1 MGGWLAKANATVDK
15 HAIHVEKDAVH
26 VEKHAFHVEK
36 GAVQVPVQVNVSCF
50 QKYLFHEVLGITD
63 DKISEINITDFI

>member
-1 MGGWLAKANATVDK
+1 MGGWLAKANVTVDK
-15 HAIHVEKDAVH
+15 HAV
-26 VEKHAFHVEK
+26 HVEK
-36 GAVQVPVQVNVSCF
+36 GAVQVPVQVNVSFF